1 MIFDSNLVH
10 RTLPTNKIVLYN
22 LYMFTSPIL
31 KPVINYSSNEI
42 ISTISKNKF
51 RLNEINNIIGH
62 QYLVPKD
69 DLEYLDKH
77 R

>member
-1 MIFDSNLVH
+1 
-10 RTLPTNKIVLYN
+10 
-22 LYMFTSPIL
+22 MFTSPIL